1 MFLPLKGSLKIFFGH
16 YSMIQISVLQSDN
29 FVDAINFS
37 VWEESEFLN
46 HPTVLPTPHTFRR
59 PCSGA
64 CSTFLLYAR
73 CCCCFHEQ
81 MVLNFGIKLCYMLTH
96 LDSYPV
102 LTYLLT
108 YLVSVCELN
117 RQTWPPSLLPLTVFF
132 DFCLPLAFPFSL
144 ARSLPPLSL
153 HYRE

>member
-1 MFLPLKGSLKIFFGH
+1 MSLW
-16 YSMIQISVLQSDN
+16 SDN

-46 HPTVLPTPHTFRR
+46 HPTALPTPHTFRR

-64 CSTFLLYAR
+64 CSTFHGKAR
-73 CCCCFHEQ
+73 CCCFHEQ

-102 LTYLLT
+102 LTYL
-108 YLVSVCELN
+108 VSVWVK
-117 RQTWPPSLLPLTVFF
+117 QTDMAPSLASIDSIFRFLFTIGFSFQPRAFPPSLELTLEKVISSRFVK
-132 DFCLPLAFPFSL
+132 LIPFIQQVYQ
-144 ARSLPPLSL
+144 RS
-153 HYRE
+153 YR